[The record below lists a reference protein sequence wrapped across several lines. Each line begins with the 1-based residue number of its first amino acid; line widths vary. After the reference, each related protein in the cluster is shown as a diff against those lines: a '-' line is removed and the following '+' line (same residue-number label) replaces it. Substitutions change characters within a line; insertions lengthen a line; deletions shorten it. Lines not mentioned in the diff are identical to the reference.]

1 MLSSNGIFCKHLID
15 TLVHRID
22 VLNKMEWATELQEG
36 IVEFILYL
44 NNKIHYIFIKT
55 FFF

>member
-44 NNKIHYIFIKT
+44 IN
-55 FFF
+55 